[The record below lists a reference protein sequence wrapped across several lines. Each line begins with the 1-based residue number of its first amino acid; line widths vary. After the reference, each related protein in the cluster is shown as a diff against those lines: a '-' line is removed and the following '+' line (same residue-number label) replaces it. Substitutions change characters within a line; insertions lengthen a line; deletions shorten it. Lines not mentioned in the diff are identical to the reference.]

1 MPEPISRSVSP
12 SVNTGVDPYSDDVGQ
27 MSRAESPNSSQA
39 EPQIASSAAEPPAP
53 SSPAVP
59 KLVSSV
65 PPPPSV
71 LPPTGSTANSNAQ
84 RTSQRVGVAPYAD
97 AGVTTAENSAYAGV
111 AVVKGRD
118 PKSGVDVEALS
129 ASVQIGAQSEVQVG
143 LQRVAGSRGALT
155 GSVETFTARANVGV
169 YNDDGSK
176 GLNVGACATAIG
188 FEGTIG
194 GDSSLTYGVAASAGA
209 AGSVGVRDLDRD
221 GKTELCARLSLG
233 PVTLGLCMEDPR

>member
-1 MPEPISRSVSP
+1 
-12 SVNTGVDPYSDDVGQ
+12 
-27 MSRAESPNSSQA
+27 
-39 EPQIASSAAEPPAP
+39 
-53 SSPAVP
+53 
-59 KLVSSV
+59 
-65 PPPPSV
+65 
-71 LPPTGSTANSNAQ
+71 
-84 RTSQRVGVAPYAD
+84 
-97 AGVTTAENSAYAGV
+97 
-111 AVVKGRD
+111 
-118 PKSGVDVEALS
+118 LS

-194 GDSSLTYGVAASAGA
+194 GDYSLTYGIAASAGA